1 MQNLKAEKTWLSHY
15 IAGRATADWLVGA
28 CKRPID
34 IPLSHLLETDPETAA
49 RKVGLMC
56 EAVFSFRCRRVDPE
70 GVAVDTM
77 WNSFV
82 GLAGV
87 GALANQFG
95 ETAVLPS
102 GAVDIVVSDLA
113 SSKSAWRAVT
123 SEDTHVDIFEQVLDA
138 TFAIFRIERVQDC
151 VRRLATR
158 ISKSGSLNNSDYLL
172 DKWFSRYLY
181 EIDEFRLEKHMPVE
195 NIFREV
201 KAKHHRQ
208 CSEGPTDAS
217 VS

>member
-1 MQNLKAEKTWLSHY
+1 
-15 IAGRATADWLVGA
+15 
-28 CKRPID
+28 
-34 IPLSHLLETDPETAA
+34 
-49 RKVGLMC
+49 MC